1 MKTATALGNWWLEAS
16 SQQCGLLMYHVLCRV
31 FWPNI
36 KSSRSLSPHTA
47 QIWCPMTSG
56 FSQNYNHLWKGIAF
70 RLSMR
75 FRKIQQDSW
84 QWFQQRILQCFE
96 QWKRHWENCVRSRGA
111 YFDGTEAS
119 LPYAQCFLYLV
130 ASSINVSIFHSTWL
144 DTFWADCICMII
156 YLSTWLPHWTLR
168 PMKAEACPSYSP
180 LYL

>member
-16 SQQCGLLMYHVLCRV
+16 SQQCGPLMYHVLCRV

-70 RLSMR
+70 RPSMR

-96 QWKRHWENCVRSRGA
+96 QWKRHWENCVRSQGA
-111 YFDGTEAS
+111 YFKGDWGIIVLCTLFLVS
-119 LPYAQCFLYLV
+119 YIFFKKGLYFLIVRGWILSGQTLYLTL
-130 ASSINVSIFHSTWL
+130 ATP
-144 DTFWADCICMII
+144 
-156 YLSTWLPHWTLR
+156 LPGLNNL
-168 PMKAEACPSYSP
+168 AFC
-180 LYL
+180 